1 MKKGDL
7 VKVRYDIPPDYRIG
21 GVVFTG
27 AYHVPLRGFIFKLD
41 RKTSKGNWYYDQ
53 EGKSSVVFSEEM
65 LIPLDL
71 CCLTD
76 TSSYRIDSGSSGV
89 TVDHSDTNYLVDN
102 SILNYKEDENRLQ
115 GKETS
120 DSRRDRREGSSV
132 HGRRNQV
139 TVAIRRLSY
148 KARLGKS

>member
-7 VKVRYDIPPDYRIG
+7 VKVRSDIPPDYRIG

-27 AYHVPLRGFIFKLD
+27 AYHVPLRGVIFKLN
-41 RKTSKGNWYYDQ
+41 RQTSKGNWYYDQ
-53 EGKSSVVFSEEM
+53 GESSVVFSEEM

-76 TSSYRIDSGSSGV
+76 VSYKIDSGSSGV
-89 TVDHSDTNYLVDN
+89 IVSNTDGNFLVDN

-139 TVAIRRLSY
+139 TIAIGCLSY

>member
-7 VKVRYDIPPDYRIG
+7 VMVRSDIPPDYRIG

-27 AYHVPLRGFIFKLD
+27 VYHVPLRGRIFKLD

-53 EGKSSVVFSEEM
+53 EGKPSVVFSEEM
-65 LIPLDL
+65 LIPLDT
-71 CCLTD
+71 CLITD
-76 TSSYRIDSGSSGV
+76 TYRVDAGSSGI
-89 TVDHSDTNYLVDN
+89 TVNNPDTNFLVN
-102 SILNYKEDENRLQ
+102 LSGILNYKEDENRLQ
-115 GKETS
+115 GKETA
-120 DSRRDRREGSSV
+120 DSGRDRREGSSV

-139 TVAIRRLSY
+139 TIAIGCLSY

>member
-1 MKKGDL
+1 M
-7 VKVRYDIPPDYRIG
+7 VRSDIPPDYRIG

-53 EGKSSVVFSEEM
+53 EGKPSVVFSEEM
-65 LIPLDL
+65 LIPLDT
-71 CCLTD
+71 CLITD
-76 TSSYRIDSGSSGV
+76 TYRVDAGSSGI
-89 TVDHSDTNYLVDN
+89 TVNNPDTNFLVN
-102 SILNYKEDENRLQ
+102 LSGILNYKEDENRLQ
-115 GKETS
+115 GKETA
-120 DSRRDRREGSSV
+120 DSGRDRREGSSV

-139 TVAIRRLSY
+139 TIAIGCLSY

>member
-7 VKVRYDIPPDYRIG
+7 VMVRSDIPPDYRIG

-27 AYHVPLRGFIFKLD
+27 TYHVPLRGFIFKLD

-65 LIPLDL
+65 LIPLDT
-71 CCLTD
+71 CLITD
-76 TSSYRIDSGSSGV
+76 TYRVDNGNSGIAVSN
-89 TVDHSDTNYLVDN
+89 TNDDCLVDLG
-102 SILNYKEDENRLQ
+102 SILNYKEDENKLQ
-115 GKETS
+115 GKETA
-120 DSRRDRREGSSV
+120 DSGRDRREGSSV
-132 HGRRNQV
+132 HGRRNKATI
-139 TVAIRRLSY
+139 TVGHLSY